1 MPWSKLQRE
10 IYDLIS
16 SDINFQIHCVAYPMR
31 SRTSRGSTDIPR
43 YWITLGKEII
53 WDYPKDFLAKAGSTE
68 DCSGKVHPYYPFT
81 TDIHDISDLIRE
93 YIDTPQKALF
103 DKNFEKDK
111 WGLTDIL
118 KAADR
123 RIGVRRLSRLK
134 SKTQNIAAG
143 KVIDERMLSNRNKA
157 AQTSPANPKVLD
169 TTTDI

>member
-16 SDINFQIHCVAYPMR
+16 PDINFQIHCVAYPMR

-53 WDYPKDFLAKAGSTE
+53 WDYPQDFLAKAGSSE

-93 YIDTPQKALF
+93 YIDTPKEALL
-103 DKNFEKDK
+103 DKNFESDK

-134 SKTQNIAAG
+134 SRTHSIAAD
-143 KVIDERMLSNRNKA
+143 KVIDKRMSLSNRNKA
-157 AQTSPANPKVLD
+157 EQTSLKYPKP
-169 TTTDI
+169 